1 MKKKK
6 YTYHLLMIAVM
17 ALMFTPMLSIGEFVD
32 LTMPAGLGDAPE
44 PSDGPLGMGGG
55 VAFGDYNND
64 GFLDLYIPN
73 GEQTRLYQNSGDGR
87 FVDVVQSA
95 GVQGEA
101 GGVIWGDYD
110 NDGFLD
116 LFVNPWE
123 FPEILYHNNGDGTF
137 TDVTKQAGIGDEKTG
152 GPTAFVDY
160 DSDGN
165 LDLYVGN
172 YTAEGGNVLYR
183 NNGDGTFSDVTA
195 QTGLQNFGVT
205 LGLCFFDFD
214 NDNDSDLYV
223 ANDFGRDYLYRN
235 RGDGTYE
242 DISLSALGEKTPH
255 NSMGIALGDYDGN
268 GFLDLYITDIGANT
282 LYRNN
287 GDGSFENVAT
297 EAGVAD
303 APGISWGTGFFDYD
317 GDSVVDIYVVNGH
330 LVGESSRSESPNR
343 MYLNG
348 GNGAFFDQ
356 SESSGIVNAFV
367 GRGSALGDYDNDGA
381 TDIFIGNVK
390 SRNVLFRNNA
400 NRNNWIAVQLVGVES
415 NASAIGARIRLINES
430 TVQVRE
436 ICGGGSYLSFNS
448 LIAGFGLGESDV
460 VDSIEVRWPSG
471 QLQVFENIP
480 ANQSITITEGEKE
493 YTVLYGQPVAVEPL
507 GKRLTTFGGIKW
519 NGLHQNYPNPFNPET
534 WIPFQLAR
542 KSTVTLQI
550 YDAGGRRV
558 RTLSLGE
565 KPAGI
570 YFTRARAIYWNGR
583 NDAGE
588 QLASGTYFYT
598 LKAGEFTATEKMRL
612 QK

>member
-1 MKKKK
+1 MKWKK
-6 YTYHLLMIAVM
+6 YTYHLLIGVMAVM
-17 ALMFTPMLSIGEFVD
+17 FIPLLGIAELVD
-32 LTMPAGLGDAPE
+32 ITMPAGLGDAPE

-242 DISLSALGEKTPH
+242 DISLSALGEKRPTT
-255 NSMGIALGDYDGN
+255 AW
-268 GFLDLYITDIGANT
+268 A
-282 LYRNN
+282 
-287 GDGSFENVAT
+287 
-297 EAGVAD
+297 
-303 APGISWGTGFFDYD
+303 
-317 GDSVVDIYVVNGH
+317 
-330 LVGESSRSESPNR
+330 SRS
-343 MYLNG
+343 
-348 GNGAFFDQ
+348 
-356 SESSGIVNAFV
+356 
-367 GRGSALGDYDNDGA
+367 A
-381 TDIFIGNVK
+381 TTMG
-390 SRNVLFRNNA
+390 
-400 NRNNWIAVQLVGVES
+400 
-415 NASAIGARIRLINES
+415 
-430 TVQVRE
+430 TV
-436 ICGGGSYLSFNS
+436 S
-448 LIAGFGLGESDV
+448 
-460 VDSIEVRWPSG
+460 
-471 QLQVFENIP
+471 
-480 ANQSITITEGEKE
+480 
-493 YTVLYGQPVAVEPL
+493 
-507 GKRLTTFGGIKW
+507 
-519 NGLHQNYPNPFNPET
+519 
-534 WIPFQLAR
+534 
-542 KSTVTLQI
+542 
-550 YDAGGRRV
+550 
-558 RTLSLGE
+558 
-565 KPAGI
+565 
-570 YFTRARAIYWNGR
+570 
-583 NDAGE
+583 
-588 QLASGTYFYT
+588 
-598 LKAGEFTATEKMRL
+598 
-612 QK
+612 